1 MRLNSKQKIELAVIL
16 ILFLVLFTIPMIAE
30 IHYQTFYYLFV
41 TTIFPLS
48 MYFFNREVKMSDEA
62 LFQKMKRKKER
73 GLVLFLVIEW
83 IRTIV
88 MLFLLFIFGKMID
101 TGIPFMEALKHYA
114 SHWLL
119 LVVFGTVASLLVGMI
134 RWSDLKEKYVQVDSR
149 IRKRMKT

>member
-62 LFQKMKRKKER
+62 LFQKMKRKKR
-73 GLVLFLVIEW
+73 KGLGTFLGHRMDSNHCDVI
-83 IRTIV
+83 
-88 MLFLLFIFGKMID
+88 
-101 TGIPFMEALKHYA
+101 
-114 SHWLL
+114 S
-119 LVVFGTVASLLVGMI
+119 SLHF
-134 RWSDLKEKYVQVDSR
+134 WKND
-149 IRKRMKT
+149 